1 MPGAGWQS
9 GDVEIDEKLVR
20 RLVND
25 QFPQWRELSI
35 RRVVPGGWDNR
46 TFRLGDELLVRM
58 PSADGYAAA
67 VAKEQRWLPVI
78 APRVPLTVPSPVAL
92 GSPTSEFPRPWSVY
106 RWIDGTPLG
115 DATDIDL
122 QALAADLAG
131 FLTSLAKVET
141 DAAPAA
147 GPHSFWRGAHPRVYD
162 DDVQGCLTELEGR
175 IDTAAARA
183 VWDAAMET
191 EINAPPVWFHG
202 DIAPGNLLVREGR
215 LSAVID
221 FGTSGVGDPAC
232 DLAIAWTVFDDAA
245 REVFRSRMPWDD
257 DTWGRGRAWAL
268 WKTMLT
274 LADPSNTHDPEAEA
288 RASLAVLDR
297 VLA

>member
-1 MPGAGWQS
+1 MRGAGWQS
-9 GDVEIDEKLVR
+9 GDVEIDEELVR
-20 RLVND
+20 RLVDD
-25 QFPQWRELSI
+25 QFPQWREPSI

-78 APRVPLTVPSPVAL
+78 APRVPLAVPSPVAL

-115 DATDIDL
+115 DATHTDL
-122 QALAADLAG
+122 QALAADLAE

-147 GPHSFWRGAHPRVYD
+147 GPHSFWRGAHPCVYD
-162 DDVQGCLTELEGR
+162 DDVQRCLAELEGR
-175 IDTAAARA
+175 IDTAAARS
-183 VWDAAMET
+183 VWEAAMET
-191 EINAPPVWFHG
+191 EITAPPVWFHG

-232 DLAIAWTVFDDAA
+232 DLAIAWTVFDDEA
-245 REVFRSRMPWDD
+245 REVFRSGMPWDD
-257 DTWGRGRAWAL
+257 GTWSRGRAWAL

-274 LADPSNTHDPEAEA
+274 LADPSNTHDSEAEA
-288 RASLAVLDR
+288 RASLAALDR